1 MKLKSLVK
9 NLSTDN
15 STVPDDFT
23 GEFYKPYKKVLI
35 PILPK
40 PFPKIGAVG
49 TLPNSFYKATII
61 LKPKS
66 DRYYKN

>member
-1 MKLKSLVK
+1 MESLVK
-9 NLSTDN
+9 KLSKSN

-40 PFPKIGAVG
+40 PFPKLERWEHFQIH
-49 TLPNSFYKATII
+49 SI
-61 LKPKS
+61 KPLLS
-66 DRYYKN
+66 

>member
-1 MKLKSLVK
+1 MESLVK
-9 NLSTDN
+9 KLSKSN

-40 PFPKIGAVG
+40 PFPKIGEVG

-66 DRYYKN
+66 DRYCRN